1 MSNSKLAVVEIEPDI
16 YSLRP
21 EPFIDTKKYA
31 FIAITHGNEISGLG
45 VFITFIQMLF
55 NDEMN
60 LVMKYIL
67 YLVTKNPI

>member
-1 MSNSKLAVVEIEPDI
+1 MSEYQKEIQFINSFLDKSCIVTADI
-16 YSLRP
+16 LDDRDFQQIQKSDKTP
-21 EPFIDTKKYA
+21 VT
-31 FIAITHGNEISGLG
+31 IADVS
-45 VFITFIQMLF
+45 IQMLF